1 MNKTEFIARVSR
13 RTGKTKKDTEIIFDE
28 IFESLSSILAK
39 GGQLRIS
46 SFGSFSTKERAAY
59 SGHDPRTGE
68 RINVASTVLP
78 VFKPSQLLKDRVKRL
93 KKQK

>member
-1 MNKTEFIARVSR
+1 MNKGEFVARVSR

-28 IFESLSSILAK
+28 IFESLSSILSK
-39 GGQLRIS
+39 GEQFRIS

-59 SGHDPRTGE
+59 TGHDPRTGE
-68 RINVASTVLP
+68 PIEVPSAIVP

-93 KKQK
+93 KKK